1 MEWPTIPHTIH
12 PTRQKA
18 TSEAPLPHLEVAS
31 SVPSSRDLEEE
42 RAGEIGAMGGQTQA
56 SSPTAWPL
64 ASLAQVLWGKSPTGS
79 HLHFGR
85 PRCWRNAHPQGEKPS
100 TLCPLCKEMGHEE
113 GTSFGAEGTP
123 PPLLHR
129 GPWSDENPEPLLA
142 PSHGFTIP
150 GMEPKV
156 ATRT

>member
-1 MEWPTIPHTIH
+1 MEWPTIPHTIR
-12 PTRQKA
+12 PTCQKT

-42 RAGEIGAMGGQTQA
+42 RAGEIGAMGGHRPAALQ
-56 SSPTAWPL
+56 PGHWPP
-64 ASLAQVLWGKSPTGS
+64 W
-79 HLHFGR
+79 
-85 PRCWRNAHPQGEKPS
+85 PR
-100 TLCPLCKEMGHEE
+100 
-113 GTSFGAEGTP
+113 SFGESP
-123 PPLLHR
+123 PLEAAYTLGDPDAGETHIPKGRSHPLSAPCAKRWDTRREPPLGQKGPPSPLLHR